1 MGKKSI
7 LWSII
12 ASIIGLL
19 LAVLFVPNVWID
31 GDYMHNGK
39 TILFAG
45 IVLGI
50 LNCFAKPI
58 LNLITLPL
66 RILSLGLISIVINIL
81 IIWAIDIL
89 FPSFH
94 IKGFLALVLTS
105 IVVFIANVVLYMV
118 FYSLRYNRQ
127 FLQAL
132 WRKSPPNWLRHFS
145 AH

>member
-7 LWSII
+7 LWNIL

-31 GDYMHNGK
+31 GDYTHNAK

-45 IVLGI
+45 VVLGL

-58 LNLITLPL
+58 LNLLTLPL
-66 RILSLGLISIVINIL
+66 RILTLGLISIVINIL

-94 IKGFLALVLTS
+94 IKGLTALVLTS
-105 IVVFIANVVLYMV
+105 VVVFIANAITP
-118 FYSLRYNRQ
+118 NKK
-127 FLQAL
+127 
-132 WRKSPPNWLRHFS
+132 KSRMPPVS
-145 AH
+145 